1 METLLTMVLLRPAHR
16 LGPPSEVLLS
26 SMVLP
31 VVLLVLLSAGPHSGA
46 PM

>member
-1 METLLTMVLLRPAHR
+1 VSWTVALLK
-16 LGPPSEVLLS
+16 VLLS

-31 VVLLVLLSAGPHSGA
+31 VVLLVLLSAGPQPGS

>member
-1 METLLTMVLLRPAHR
+1 MLRTMVLLSA
-16 LGPPSEVLLS
+16 GPHSGAPIEVLLS

>member
-1 METLLTMVLLRPAHR
+1 MESLLTMVLLSA
-16 LGPPSEVLLS
+16 GPQPGSPIEVLLS

-31 VVLLVLLSAGPHSGA
+31 VVLLVLLSAGPQPGS